1 MAGRKPNLTTSQ
13 LVRLRNIQ
21 VAFGVGSSEEKAYL
35 KAIVSERERGRVAKK
50 GRERQ
55 KHRSDNLVHIREVK
69 RIQYARKK
77 DNEEFKAKRKEI
89 NARYWRKASS
99 NEEWKKRHNARR
111 KEMRDCDEFRKQHR
125 EYMKQYRQRKKENEG
140 KQGTI

>member
-21 VAFGVGSSEEKAYL
+21 VAFGVGSSEERAYL
-35 KAIVSERERGRVAKK
+35 KAVVSERERGRVAKR

-55 KHRSDNLVHIREVK
+55 KHRSDNLVHNREVK

-77 DNEEFKAKRKEI
+77 DDEEFKAKRKEI
-89 NARYWRKASS
+89 NARYWKKASGDD
-99 NEEWKKRHNARR
+99 EWKKRRNERR
-111 KEMRDCDEFRKQHR
+111 KELRDCDEFRKKHR
-125 EYMKQYRQRKKENEG
+125 EYMQQYRQRKKENESE
-140 KQGTI
+140 QGTI